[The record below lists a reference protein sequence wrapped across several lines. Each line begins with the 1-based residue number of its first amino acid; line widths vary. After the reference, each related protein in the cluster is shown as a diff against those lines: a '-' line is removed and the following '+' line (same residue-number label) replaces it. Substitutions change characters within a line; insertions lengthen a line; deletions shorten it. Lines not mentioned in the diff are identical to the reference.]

1 MGRAQGMRNADTLNM
16 KRYSKRIEFSSR
28 GGVGVAEAKNVS
40 YRSTRIPKMMNA
52 VRELGGDQFE
62 WYWLNDSQVSEEK
75 NRSRSVCVSCR
86 DGPLAQNLN
95 RPTSYD
101 NWAPFIDVLHSLVG
115 IKRQRHS
122 YAEFVLLSVGSG
134 GSC

>member
-1 MGRAQGMRNADTLNM
+1 M
-16 KRYSKRIEFSSR
+16 S
-28 GGVGVAEAKNVS
+28 VAEAKNVS
-40 YRSTRIPKMMNA
+40 YRSTRTLQMTNA
-52 VRELGGDQFE
+52 VREVGVSSLGDQLE
-62 WYWLNDSQVSEEK
+62 WYWFNDSQVSEEK
-75 NRSRSVCVSCR
+75 NKSRSVCVSCR